1 MNFIINMYNVAVIIM
16 IIIIDPKIETATGT
30 LF

>member
-16 IIIIDPKIETATGT
+16 IIIIDPKIETAAST

>member
-16 IIIIDPKIETATGT
+16 IIIIDPKIETANST

>member
-16 IIIIDPKIETATGT
+16 IIIIDPKIETATST